1 VSFASNPC
9 LLRRAVLGAALAGL
23 AVLALA
29 GCGGSHATGAS
40 GATVVGVTERD
51 FRISA
56 PTTVQAGDVMFRVH
70 NEGPDAHEFLVVR
83 AGDEKLPMRTDGL
96 TVNEEVLLH
105 REPGSLEPG
114 QPGEVRTLSVH
125 LTPGRYVLFCNMS
138 GHYLGG
144 MRTVL
149 VVK

>member
-1 VSFASNPC
+1 VSFAANLCPI
-9 LLRRAVLGAALAGL
+9 RRLVLGTTLAALTC
-23 AVLALA
+23 LALA

-40 GATVVGVTERD
+40 GAAVVGVTERD

-56 PTTVQAGDVMFRVH
+56 PRTVQAGDVTFRVH
-70 NEGPDAHEFLVVR
+70 NDGPDAHEFLIVR
-83 AGDEKLPMRTDGL
+83 AGDQKLPMRTDGL
-96 TVNEEVLLH
+96 TVNEEVLQH